1 MMKIRWVLV
10 LLFFVSFLS
19 TKAMACSCSQ
29 PLDDINV
36 AVQEAYTGSASV
48 VLARAENIQQLGG
61 GDGQGDD
68 FDVEREITQFSEIQS
83 WKGEHGTQFYTNIIT
98 ECCLCG
104 VKFELG
110 KTYLLYLYSVEGE
123 NTYAASSCSRTML
136 ADKAQED
143 IEILNA
149 LISENEGGVED
160 QKLSL
165 QQEEPPCDNH

>member
-29 PLDDINV
+29 PLDDINA

-48 VLARAENIQQLGG
+48 VLARVENIQQLGG

-83 WKGEHGTQFYTNIIT
+83 WKGEHGKQFYTNIPPGWLAT
-98 ECCLCG
+98 M
-104 VKFELG
+104 VR
-110 KTYLLYLYSVEGE
+110 
-123 NTYAASSCSRTML
+123 SSLFGFGAT
-136 ADKAQED
+136 
-143 IEILNA
+143 
-149 LISENEGGVED
+149 
-160 QKLSL
+160 KLEWSTKSKHRL
-165 QQEEPPCDNH
+165 SNHAGYRF